1 MYDFTGDIRGH
12 ASHIEAMFK
21 KLDSQWNVAPL
32 RPSAHSLRVW
42 PHGGL

>member
-21 KLDSQWNVAPL
+21 KLDSQWDAPT
-32 RPSAHSLRVW
+32 
-42 PHGGL
+42 